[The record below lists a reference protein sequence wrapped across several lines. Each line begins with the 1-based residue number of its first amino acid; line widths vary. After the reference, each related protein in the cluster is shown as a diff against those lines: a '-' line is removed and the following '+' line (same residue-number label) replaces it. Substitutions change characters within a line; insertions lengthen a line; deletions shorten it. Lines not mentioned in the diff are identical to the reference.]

1 MARVQEFYKGRRKK
15 KNLAIIPFIVL
26 LALVSVTLVTFYG
39 MQKYAVITK
48 DGVSVELPILDDGS
62 KQVTVDSQGN
72 EVVNFEKVDA
82 NIVFDAPDYS
92 TVQAS
97 VGENVPELRAIF
109 VPAENITQEKL
120 NEYAARLVRGN
131 ALVLEMKPRTGE
143 YLWESHSSLA
153 EAYGLSPQNDRTA
166 AMPDYISALKDRDI
180 YLVAQI
186 SCCIDERLS
195 SSSALFSLHTE
206 IGTNYRDDTGS
217 WLDPY
222 NPQVRQWVAEMVQ
235 ELYDLGFDEVV
246 LADVAFPTFPEDQT
260 VNLTYSSEIST
271 PRSPETA
278 VCGFALNVADKL
290 SDREKLLSIYVD
302 SRTALAKTDES
313 TGQNA
318 RLFMKVYDRVYLK
331 TDKFI
336 YTYNIEDMAG
346 STEIGNVYDRLVPV
360 VDNYTPDNT
369 TWVLV
374 DVEEDTTTKKR

>member
-1 MARVQEFYKGRRKK
+1 
-15 KNLAIIPFIVL
+15 
-26 LALVSVTLVTFYG
+26 
-39 MQKYAVITK
+39 
-48 DGVSVELPILDDGS
+48 
-62 KQVTVDSQGN
+62 
-72 EVVNFEKVDA
+72 
-82 NIVFDAPDYS
+82 
-92 TVQAS
+92 
-97 VGENVPELRAIF
+97 
-109 VPAENITQEKL
+109 
-120 NEYAARLVRGN
+120 
-131 ALVLEMKPRTGE
+131 
-143 YLWESHSSLA
+143 
-153 EAYGLSPQNDRTA
+153 
-166 AMPDYISALKDRDI
+166 
-180 YLVAQI
+180 
-186 SCCIDERLS
+186 
-195 SSSALFSLHTE
+195 
-206 IGTNYRDDTGS
+206 
-217 WLDPY
+217 
-222 NPQVRQWVAEMVQ
+222 MVQ

-260 VNLTYSSEIST
+260 VNLAYTSEIST

-374 DVEEDTTTKKR
+374 DVEEDTTTKNR

>member
-1 MARVQEFYKGRRKK
+1 MARVQVFYKGRRKK
-15 KNLAIIPFIVL
+15 RNLAFIPFIVL
-26 LALVSVTLVTFYG
+26 LFIVSVMIVTFYG

-62 KQVTVDSQGN
+62 SQTTVDSQGN
-72 EVVNFEKVDA
+72 EVVSFETVDTS
-82 NIVFDAPDYS
+82 IIFDDPDYS
-92 TVQAS
+92 SVQA
-97 VGENVPELRAIF
+97 VAGEDVPELRAIF
-109 VPAENITQEKL
+109 VPAENVTQEKL
-120 NEYAARLVRGN
+120 NEYVARLVRGN

-143 YLWESHSSLA
+143 FLWESHSSLA
-153 EAYGLSPQNDRTA
+153 EAYGLSPQTDRTA
-166 AMPDYISALKDRDI
+166 AISDYISALKEREI

-186 SCCIDERLS
+186 SCCVDERLAS
-195 SSSALFSLHTE
+195 SSSLYSLHTE

-222 NPQVRQWVAEMVQ
+222 NQQVRVWVAEMVQ

-246 LADVAFPTFPEDQT
+246 LADVGFPTFEEDET
-260 VNLTYSSEIST
+260 VTLTYSSEIST

-278 VCGFALNVADKL
+278 VCGFALSVANKL

-346 STEIGNVYDRLVPV
+346 STEIGNIYDRLVPV

-374 DVEEDTTTKKR
+374 DVEEED